1 MVNFN
6 IFMQTTFPIFFLI
19 GMGFISRKM
28 NILNQEDEKVLSAY
42 LYYFALPSLLLVNL
56 SEIVFTKE
64 TYRFIIVGIL
74 PIIIVLIIY
83 ILIYFIFR
91 ISKNDLYLMIIS
103 TIYANTAFYGIP
115 FIIFAFPTKQAEYLA
130 TLTVSSISVVVTITS
145 ILVLELYKLGTTTM
159 VSGLKII
166 IKRLSTNP
174 LILSVL
180 IGTILSIV
188 GLKIPLPIYNPLR
201 MMGGT
206 TSTIAIFIL
215 GVYIYGRRFKN
226 IFQSFKYSLLKIIF
240 LPILSIIVLKLFNLS
255 SIESYIIVLMHGM
268 PLGLSMTVLSEQY
281 DFYKETI
288 ASLILISS
296 IAAGVYLNIWL
307 VIVEKIF

>member
-1 MVNFN
+1 M
-6 IFMQTTFPIFFLI
+6 
-19 GMGFISRKM
+19 GMGLISRKM
-28 NILNQEDEKVLSAY
+28 NILKEEDEKILSAY
-42 LYYFALPSLLLVNL
+42 LYYFALPSLILVNL

-74 PIIIVLIIY
+74 PIALVLIIY
-83 ILIYFIFR
+83 LLIYFIFR
-91 ISKNDLYLMIIS
+91 ISKNKLYLMIIS
-103 TIYANTAFYGIP
+103 TTYSNTAFYGIP
-115 FIIFAFPTKQAEYLA
+115 FITFAFPTKQAEYLA

-188 GLKIPLPIYNPLR
+188 GLKIPLPIYNPLH
-201 MMGGT
+201 MVGGT
-206 TSTIAIFIL
+206 TSTIAIFIP

-255 SIESYIIVLMHGM
+255 SIENYIIVLMHGM